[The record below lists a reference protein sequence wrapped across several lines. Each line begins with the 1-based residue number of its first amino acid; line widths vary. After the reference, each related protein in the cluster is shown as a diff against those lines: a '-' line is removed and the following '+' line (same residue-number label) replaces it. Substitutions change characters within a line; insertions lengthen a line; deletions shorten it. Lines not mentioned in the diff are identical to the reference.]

1 MHRVSPGGVPF
12 HVLNR
17 AVGRRT
23 VFESAADYEGFVET
37 VAETLR
43 IRRMRICGYCVMP
56 SHWHMVLWPEHDGE
70 LSVFLQHLTNLH
82 VKRWKRAHN
91 EIGLGH
97 LYQGRFKSF
106 PIQTTDY
113 FHAVVRYGER
123 NPLRAN
129 LVSRA
134 EAWPWSSLGQ
144 ASAACPI
151 PLSAWPVPGPA
162 DQHRDLWIE
171 HVNRPQTEGE
181 LAGVRASVSRGRP
194 YGDDAWV
201 TQAATRLD
209 LGSTIRPR
217 GRPRAAEG
225 HAPPLRPAS
234 CPDLVAVTFIRYAS

>member
-23 VFESAADYEGFVET
+23 VFESTADYEGFIET
-37 VAETLR
+37 VAETHR

-56 SHWHMVLWPEHDGE
+56 NHWHMVLWPEHDGD
-70 LSVFLQHLTNLH
+70 LSAFLQHLTNLH
-82 VKRWKRAHN
+82 VKRWKRAHS

-113 FHAVVRYGER
+113 FHAVVRYVER

-129 LVSRA
+129 LVARA

-151 PLSAWPVPGPA
+151 PLSAWPLSSRA

-181 LAGVRASVSRGRP
+181 LAGVRASVNRGRP

-209 LGSTIRPR
+209 LGATMRPR
-217 GRPRAAEG
+217 GRPRAGEG
-225 HAPPLRPAS
+225 ATHRS
-234 CPDLVAVTFIRYAS
+234 

>member
-23 VFESAADYEGFVET
+23 VFESTADYEGFIET
-37 VAETLR
+37 VAETHR

-56 SHWHMVLWPEHDGE
+56 NHWHMVLWPEHDGD
-70 LSVFLQHLTNLH
+70 LSAFLQHLTNLH
-82 VKRWKRAHN
+82 VKRWKRAHD

-113 FHAVVRYGER
+113 FHAVVRYVER

-151 PLSAWPVPGPA
+151 PLSAWPVPSPA

-171 HVNRPQTEGE
+171 HVNRPQSERE
-181 LAGVRASVSRGRP
+181 LAGARASVNRGRP

-209 LGSTIRPR
+209 LGATMRPR
-217 GRPRAAEG
+217 GRPTAGEG
-225 HAPPLRPAS
+225 FTHCS
-234 CPDLVAVTFIRYAS
+234 

>member
-1 MHRVSPGGVPF
+1 MSRMHRVSPGGVPF

-23 VFESAADYEGFVET
+23 VFESTADYEGFIET
-37 VAETLR
+37 VAETHR

-56 SHWHMVLWPEHDGE
+56 NHWHMVLWPEHDGD
-70 LSVFLQHLTNLH
+70 LSAFLQHLTNLH
-82 VKRWKRAHN
+82 VKRWKRAHS

-113 FHAVVRYGER
+113 FHAVVRYVER

-129 LVSRA
+129 LVARA

-151 PLSAWPVPGPA
+151 PLSAWPVPSLA

-181 LAGVRASVSRGRP
+181 LAGVRASVNRGRP

-209 LGSTIRPR
+209 LGATMRPR
-217 GRPRAAEG
+217 GRPRAGEG
-225 HAPPLRPAS
+225 ATHRS
-234 CPDLVAVTFIRYAS
+234 

>member
-1 MHRVSPGGVPF
+1 MSRRNRVTPGGVPF

-23 VFESAADYEGFVET
+23 IFESAADYECFIET

-43 IRRMRICGYCVMP
+43 IRPMRICGYCVMP
-56 SHWHMVLWPEHDGE
+56 SHWHMVLWPKEDGD

-91 EIGLGH
+91 EIGQGH

-106 PIQTTDY
+106 PIQTADY
-113 FHAVVRYGER
+113 FHGVVRYVER

-144 ASAACPI
+144 ASSVSPI
-151 PLSAWPVPGPA
+151 PLSVWPVPGPA

-181 LAGVRASVSRGRP
+181 LSSVRASVNRGRP

-201 TQAATRLD
+201 TQVATRLD
-209 LGSTIRPR
+209 LGSTMRPR
-217 GRPRAAEG
+217 GRPKASEG
-225 HAPPLRPAS
+225 
-234 CPDLVAVTFIRYAS
+234 VTRCS

>member
-1 MHRVSPGGVPF
+1 MSRMHRVSPGGVPF

-23 VFESAADYEGFVET
+23 VFESAADYEGFIET

-82 VKRWKRAHN
+82 VKRWKRSHN

-217 GRPRAAEG
+217 GRPRAGERAT
-225 HAPPLRPAS
+225 HRS
-234 CPDLVAVTFIRYAS
+234 